1 MVEHPQAASGNAARD
16 YLVPIVK
23 GLAITLR
30 HMTES
35 LLRPRRRP
43 VIEYPEVKRQY
54 SPRFRGV
61 HKLTTRDD
69 GSTRCVACMLC
80 ATVCPAYC
88 INIVAGEHPDPKIE
102 KYPVRFEIDLLRCVY
117 CGFCVDACPCEA
129 IIMTQEYETAV
140 TTREAAI
147 IDKER
152 LIQRDAL
159 SRVGL
164 GYRPRQ

>member
-1 MVEHPQAASGNAARD
+1 MSNVGIRETTRD
-16 YLVPIVK
+16 YLLPIVK
-23 GLAITLR
+23 GLAITFR
-30 HMTES
+30 HMTQS
-35 LLRPRRRP
+35 ILRPKSRAT
-43 VIEYPEVKRQY
+43 IEYPEVRRQY

-61 HKLTTRDD
+61 HKLTTRED
-69 GSTRCVACMLC
+69 GTTKCVACMLC

-88 INIVAGEHPDPKIE
+88 INIAAGEHPDPQIE
-102 KYPVRFEIDLLRCVY
+102 KYPVKFEIDLLRCVY

-140 TTREAAI
+140 TSRDLAV

-152 LIQRDAL
+152 LMMRPAL
-159 SRVGL
+159 SKFGL

>member
-1 MVEHPQAASGNAARD
+1 MSTTTVNAARD
-16 YLVPIVK
+16 YLLPILK
-23 GLAITLR
+23 GLRITIG
-30 HMTES
+30 HMAES
-35 LLRPRRRP
+35 LLHPRRRP

-61 HKLTTRDD
+61 HKLTTRED
-69 GSTRCVACMLC
+69 GSAKCVACMLC

-88 INIVAGEHPDPKIE
+88 IHIVAGEHPDPRIE
-102 KYPVRFEIDLLRCVY
+102 KYPVRFDIDLLRCVY

-140 TTREAAI
+140 TTREAAV

-152 LIQRDAL
+152 LMQREAL

>member
-1 MVEHPQAASGNAARD
+1 MSADIRTRSRD

-23 GLAITLR
+23 GLQITFR
-30 HMTES
+30 HMWDSIRQPST
-35 LLRPRRRP
+35 RAT
-43 VIEYPEVKRQY
+43 IEYPEVKRRY

-61 HKLTTRDD
+61 HKLTTRED
-69 GSTRCVACMLC
+69 GTVKCVACMLC

-88 INIVAGEHPDPKIE
+88 IKIEAGEHDDPKIE
-102 KYPVRFEIDLLRCVY
+102 KYPVSFDIDLLRCVY

-140 TTREAAI
+140 PRREDAV
-147 IDKER
+147 IDKAR
-152 LIQRDAL
+152 LMARPAL
-159 SRVGL
+159 EEFGL

>member
-1 MVEHPQAASGNAARD
+1 MTGVGFTTVARD
-16 YLVPIVK
+16 YLLPIVK
-23 GLAITLR
+23 GLGITFR
-30 HMTES
+30 HLAES
-35 LLRPRRRP
+35 VLQPSSRAT
-43 VIEYPEVKRQY
+43 IEYPEMRRRY

-61 HKLTTRDD
+61 HKLTTRED

-88 INIVAGEHPDPKIE
+88 IHIEAGEHPDPKIE

-129 IIMTQEYETAV
+129 IVMTQEYEMAQP
-140 TTREAAI
+140 TREATV
-147 IDKER
+147 IDKEH

-159 SRVGL
+159 GRFGL
-164 GYRPRQ
+164 GYRPRP